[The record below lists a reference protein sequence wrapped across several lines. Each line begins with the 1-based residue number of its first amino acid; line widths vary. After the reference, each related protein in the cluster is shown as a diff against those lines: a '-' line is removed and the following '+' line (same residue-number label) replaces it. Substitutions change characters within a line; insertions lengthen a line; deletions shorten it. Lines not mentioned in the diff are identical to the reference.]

1 MQINVQKEPLI
12 AIVMGL
18 KYEGF
23 NWLKLD
29 EVSSAWGQ
37 PPAAHLRKRNYP
49 QEKKED
55 FHKNCVC

>member
-1 MQINVQKEPLI
+1 MQVKTVIPCMQINVQKEPLI

-29 EVSSAWGQ
+29 EVSSA
-37 PPAAHLRKRNYP
+37 
-49 QEKKED
+49 
-55 FHKNCVC
+55 